1 MKIVVGMA
9 TFKGREEVIKR
20 TIDSLLPQV
29 DDIHIY
35 NNELEPIDL
44 TDNGKFRALQLYSKP
59 IYFLSCD
66 DDLIYPRDYVQRAI
80 ESVEKHECII
90 SFHGRKLLGLDRSYY
105 RAHKA
110 YACLHS
116 FHQTCEIDVPGTGV
130 TCFSTSYFNP
140 IELYKS
146 EDKRMS
152 DLVFGLEAAKQ
163 GKKIMHIG
171 HEGKWIR
178 QQDIPIEQ
186 TIYGMENKKAHRQ
199 MEIANEIYRMKY
211 GGSI

>member
-1 MKIVVGMA
+1 MKIIAGLA

-44 TDNGKFRALQLYSKP
+44 TDNGKFHALQLYSKP
-59 IYFLSCD
+59 IYYLSCD
-66 DDLIYPRDYVQRAI
+66 DDLIYPRDYVSRAI

-105 RAHKA
+105 RGHKA

-116 FHQTCEIDVPGTGV
+116 FPQTCEIDVPGTGV
-130 TCFSTSYFNP
+130 TCFSTLYFNP
-140 IELYKS
+140 TELYKS

-178 QQDIPIEQ
+178 QQDLPIEQ

-199 MEIANEIYRMKY
+199 MEIANEIWLIKN
-211 GGSI
+211 